1 MIHPKYP
8 KSKKL
13 KSETGFSLIE
23 MIVSISIILIIT
35 SVVLVRQSAFTST
48 VLLKNLAYGVA
59 LSVREVQ
66 TAAVSV
72 RGRNGIF
79 DVPYGIHF
87 DIDKDNQ
94 YVLFR
99 DVKPVSNINDKYDVG
114 DTEEL
119 VDTVTINKN
128 FKIKNL
134 CYEDSTG
141 RICHKDDGS
150 GVTEDSNF
158 KELVVIFKRP
168 DFDALFNVDN
178 NTNDLDSDIIEV
190 EVVLSG
196 RADDALERV
205 ITVNS
210 TGFVGIGS

>member
-87 DIDKDNQ
+87 DIQKDNQ

-119 VDTVTINKN
+119 VDTITINKN
-128 FKIKNL
+128 FKLKDL
-134 CYEDSTG
+134 CYENTSTKV
-141 RICHKDDGS
+141 CNSNDP
-150 GVTEDSNF
+150 NF

-196 RADDALERV
+196 RVDDTLERV